1 MKNTRMGG
9 GTNLQFRFEMFN
21 MWNWHIFNAQGEEI
35 SSGSSISAFDTDLA
49 SPTFGQWNGAVSDP
63 RIMQVSV
70 RFEF

>member
-1 MKNTRMGG
+1 
-9 GTNLQFRFEMFN
+9 